1 MLSLALFIILQASS
15 FQTIIVNET
24 VPCFLN
30 YSAGPDMLEN
40 CGYGEDFLQAALL
53 PWMYIT
59 GGYFSMFFASVMILF
74 TYIKYHK
81 AVYPL
86 IIGIAMLP
94 TSWFLFP
101 DQFITFAFLLAGAL
115 FGILIWYIY
124 IKQTKEY

>member
-1 MLSLALFIILQASS
+1 MLSLAFMLILPALP
-15 FQTIIVNET
+15 FQTIILNET
-24 VPCFLN
+24 TPCFLN
-30 YSAGPDMLEN
+30 YTAGPDMFEN
-40 CGYGEDFLQAALL
+40 CGYGDDFLQAALL

-86 IIGIAMLP
+86 IIGVAMLP
-94 TSWFLFP
+94 TSYFLFP